1 MIINCPCG
9 EKSFEVDSNLIPNN
23 GRMLQCGICEKKWFF
38 NINHLEIKDK
48 KKSNFDKNEI
58 INPKKKDFNK
68 KDIATKGSEIIKYKS
83 KSNFTFFRFLSYLLV
98 TIISF
103 VGLILLL
110 DTFKSELSF
119 IYPNLESLLFSLYE
133 TLKDIKLFAKDLI

>member
-9 EKSFEVDSNLIPNN
+9 KKSFEVDSNLIPNN

-48 KKSNFDKNEI
+48 IKSNFDKNKI
-58 INPKKKDFNK
+58 INPKKKEFNK
-68 KDIATKGSEIIKYKS
+68 KDIATRGSEIIKYKS

-133 TLKDIKLFAKDLI
+133 TLKDIELFINDLF

>member
-133 TLKDIKLFAKDLI
+133 TLKDIK